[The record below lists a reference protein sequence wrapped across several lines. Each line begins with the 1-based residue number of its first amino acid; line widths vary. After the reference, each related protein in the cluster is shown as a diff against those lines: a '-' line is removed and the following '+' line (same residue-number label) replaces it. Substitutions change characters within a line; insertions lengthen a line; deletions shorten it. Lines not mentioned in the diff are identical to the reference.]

1 MWGLCDAY
9 RIGYNFLLVECYLA
23 EINAFHL
30 YVNGIIHD
38 IFPLAN
44 TSEFYKNV
52 NVMALFYIKFRIQ
65 RQRQNLPDFLP
76 KLILH
81 MGILWPKRSVCN
93 QLLYY
98 DVL

>member
-52 NVMALFYIKFRIQ
+52 NVMALFYMKFRIYFE
-65 RQRQNLPDFLP
+65 NNAFL
-76 KLILH
+76 
-81 MGILWPKRSVCN
+81 S
-93 QLLYY
+93 
-98 DVL
+98 

>member
-44 TSEFYKNV
+44 TSEFYENV
-52 NVMALFYIKFRIQ
+52 NVMVLFSIKFIVYFE
-65 RQRQNLPDFLP
+65 NNALLP

-81 MGILWPKRSVCN
+81 MGILWRKRSVYN